1 MTTVRKAFF
10 DVARRL
16 KLTTIFGNPG
26 STEETL
32 LKNFPEDFRYILA
45 LQEAPAVA
53 MADGYAQATGEPVL
67 VNLHTAAGMGNAL
80 GNIESAWYNHAP
92 LVITAGNQTRGMLL
106 LEPVLA
112 NAQA

>member
-1 MTTVRKAFF
+1 MKTVQDAFF

-32 LKNFPEDFRYILA
+32 LKNFPKDFRYVLA

-53 MADGYAQATGEPVL
+53 MADG
-67 VNLHTAAGMGNAL
+67 
-80 GNIESAWYNHAP
+80 
-92 LVITAGNQTRGMLL
+92 
-106 LEPVLA
+106 
-112 NAQA
+112 

>member
-1 MTTVRKAFF
+1 MTTVQKAFF

-45 LQEAPAVA
+45 LQEAPRWRWPTDMPKRPA
-53 MADGYAQATGEPVL
+53 
-67 VNLHTAAGMGNAL
+67 
-80 GNIESAWYNHAP
+80 SRFW
-92 LVITAGNQTRGMLL
+92 
-106 LEPVLA
+106 
-112 NAQA
+112 